1 MNNNINVKVVDAPCG
16 AGKTTVTI
24 EYVRKSTNP
33 QIILVERLDDCSV
46 IKEQLGDLVTRVC
59 DVADQDGSSKFKAL
73 TKAVAQGKHIVT
85 THASLKFWTTDFLQD
100 CQDMNYSLII
110 DESVDSC
117 LNALNIANR
126 DTKGFLDDGRLSTSD
141 ENGLQRVFLDRIDDE
156 GYCLPEKY
164 RPLEKVIKNK
174 AVYLVE
180 AENSLTLVET
190 LRPDLW
196 TYFSEIKIL
205 TYLFSGSILKHYF
218 ELFGIPHSP
227 LSIVG
232 DGYGDYREIDGS
244 HFRSLIDIS
253 RQFNDFDVTRASD
266 RSWRGG
272 LTNAWSSCKTR
283 GKQRLKSVENNLRNY
298 YRSICRTNGA
308 STYDFAWC
316 FPQEFFSAVHS
327 CAVGRK
333 ALAQQYWK
341 GDRSKLSEEDQ
352 KKVTFLPMTLRGSN
366 SWRHKRHM
374 AYLPNTY
381 MNVSIKFFLQS
392 QGLKVDEDAFCLN
405 QTIQWVFRSAIRDG
419 KSITL
424 WLPSQR
430 TRHLFMKWLGYT
442 TDELF

>member
-24 EYVRKSTNP
+24 EYVRKSTTP
-33 QIILVERLDDCSV
+33 QIILVERLDDCST
-46 IKEQLGDLVTRVC
+46 IKDALGSKITRIC
-59 DVADQDGSSKFKAL
+59 DEADKDGTSKFKAL
-73 TKAVAQGKHIVT
+73 IKAVTRGEHIVT
-85 THASLKFWTTDFLQD
+85 THASLKFWNTEFLQD
-100 CQDMNYSLII
+100 CQSMNYSLII

-117 LNALNIANR
+117 LQSLNIANR
-126 DTKGFLDDGRLSTSD
+126 DTKGFLDDGRLSTRD

-180 AENSLTLVET
+180 AKDSLTLIET

-196 TYFSEIKIL
+196 TYFAEIKIL
-205 TYLFSGSILKHYF
+205 TYLFNGSILKHYF

-232 DGYGDYREIDGS
+232 DSYGEYKEIDGS
-244 HFRSLIDIS
+244 HFRPLIDIS
-253 RQFNDFDVTRASD
+253 KKFNDFDVTRASD

-272 LTNAWSSCKTR
+272 LTNTWSSCKTR
-283 GKQRLKSVENNLRNY
+283 GKQRLKSVECNLRNY
-298 YRSICRTNGA
+298 YRSICKSEGA

-316 FPQEFFSAVHS
+316 FPQEFFGAVHS

-341 GDRSKLSEEDQ
+341 GDRSKLSEDDQ
-352 KKVTFLPMTLRGSN
+352 EKVTFLPMTLRGSN

-381 MNVSIKFFLQS
+381 MNVSVKFFLQS

-419 KSITL
+419 ESITL
-424 WLPSQR
+424 WLPSKR
-430 TRHLFMKWLGYT
+430 TRHLFLKWLGYE
-442 TDELF
+442 DKDLF

>member
-1 MNNNINVKVVDAPCG
+1 MNNHINVKVVDAPCG

-33 QIILVERLDDCSV
+33 QIILVERLDDCV
-46 IKEQLGDLVTRVC
+46 TIKEQLGELVTRVC
-59 DVADQDGSSKFKAL
+59 DEADVAGTSKFYAL
-73 TKAVAQGKHIVT
+73 TQAVARSENIVT
-85 THASLKFWTTDFLQD
+85 THASLRFWTTELLQD
-100 CQDMNYSLII
+100 CQAKGYSLII

-117 LNALNIANR
+117 LKPLNIKNR
-126 DTKGFLDDGRLSTSD
+126 DTKGFLDDGRLSTRD
-141 ENGLQRVFLDRIDDE
+141 ENGLQRVYLDRIDEE
-156 GYCLPEKY
+156 GYCLPVLY
-164 RPLEKVIKNK
+164 RSLEKVIKNK

-180 AENSLTLVET
+180 AKDSLTLIET

-196 TYFSEIKIL
+196 AYFREIKIL
-205 TYLFSGSILKHYF
+205 TYLFDGSILKHYF
-218 ELFGIPHSP
+218 DLFGIPHSP

-232 DGYGDYREIDGS
+232 NSYGDYTEIDGS
-244 HFRSLIDIS
+244 HFRPLIDIS
-253 RQFNDFDVTRASD
+253 KKFNDFDVSRRAD

-272 LTNAWSSCKTR
+272 LTNTWSSCKTK
-283 GKQRLKSVENNLRNY
+283 GKERLKSVENNLRNY
-298 YRSICRTNGA
+298 YRSICRTSGA

-316 FPQEFFSAVHS
+316 FPQEFFGAVHS

-341 GDRSKLSEEDQ
+341 GDRSKLSEDDQ

-374 AYLPNTY
+374 AYIPNTY
-381 MNVSIKFFLQS
+381 MNLSVKFFLES
-392 QGLKVDEDAFCLN
+392 QGLKIDQDAYCLN

-430 TRHLFMKWLGYT
+430 TRHLFMNWLGYSPT
-442 TDELF
+442 ELF